1 MRHQQVW
8 LNSVDLASVHPSILL
23 QHINEGEL
31 KLLQRWNDRPGGGQM
46 LLTNQYQQKEIIIE
60 FAIRDG
66 RNYDRRLE
74 AFAAV
79 CQWAAGGGW
88 LEISSRPGQKIF
100 VTLSQMP
107 VIGRLRE
114 WTETMAIHFVA
125 GWYPFWESVVPSTA
139 SASDV
144 SGGSLEIFVPGNAPS
159 KLSAIITGSG
169 LTSVTLSCT
178 ATSTGLWVSNPSGL
192 GGDVKFLHD
201 DRGFLKITSGGVDV
215 MKYRGGSDEV
225 ILNPGNNTVE
235 YQFSAASSI
244 QLIAGGAWM

>member
-8 LNSVDLASVHPSILL
+8 LNNVDLASVHPSVLL

-46 LLTNQYQQKEIIIE
+46 LLSNQYQQKEIIIE

-107 VIGRLRE
+107 VIGRLRNGQKP
-114 WTETMAIHFVA
+114 WPFILWQA
-125 GWYPFWESVVPSTA
+125 GVLSGRARCRQQQAHRVHPARSV
-139 SASDV
+139 
-144 SGGSLEIFVPGNAPS
+144 
-159 KLSAIITGSG
+159 
-169 LTSVTLSCT
+169 
-178 ATSTGLWVSNPSGL
+178 
-192 GGDVKFLHD
+192 FLC
-201 DRGFLKITSGGVDV
+201 RV
-215 MKYRGGSDEV
+215 MHRA
-225 ILNPGNNTVE
+225 N
-235 YQFSAASSI
+235 
-244 QLIAGGAWM
+244 

>member
-8 LNSVDLASVHPSILL
+8 LNNVDLASVHPSVLL

-46 LLTNQYQQKEIIIE
+46 LLSNQYQQKEIIIE

-114 WTETMAIHFVA
+114 WTENMAIHFIA
-125 GWYPFWESVVPSTA
+125 GWCPFWENVVPSTA
-139 SASDV
+139 SGSGAS
-144 SGGSLEIFVPGNAPS
+144 GTINLFAPGNAQS
-159 KLSAIITGSG
+159 KLSAIIAGSG
-169 LTSVTLSCT
+169 LTSVTLSCPATDT
-178 ATSTGLWVSNPSGL
+178 ALWVSNPSGL
-192 GGDVKFLHD
+192 GGDVRIYHD
-201 DRGFLKITSGGVDV
+201 DQNLLHITAGGVDV
-215 MKYRGGSDEV
+215 MRYRGGSDEV
-225 ILNPGNNTVE
+225 ILNPGHNAINYSINT
-235 YQFSAASSI
+235 SASI

>member
-8 LNSVDLASVHPSILL
+8 LNSVDLASVHPSVLL

-46 LLTNQYQQKEIIIE
+46 LLSNQYQQKEIIIE

-125 GWYPFWESVVPSTA
+125 GWCPFWESTVPSTA
-139 SASDV
+139 SGSGAS
-144 SGGSLEIFVPGNAPS
+144 GTINLFAPGNAPS
-159 KLSAIITGSG
+159 KLSAVVTGS
-169 LTSVTLSCT
+169 LTSVTLSCPATGT
-178 ATSTGLWVSNPSGL
+178 AFWVSNPSGF
-192 GGDVKFLHD
+192 DSVVRFFHD
-201 DRGFLKITSGGVDV
+201 DRNLLHITSGGVDI

-225 ILNPGNNTVE
+225 ILNPGNNVIA
-235 YQFSAASSI
+235 YQCNAAASI